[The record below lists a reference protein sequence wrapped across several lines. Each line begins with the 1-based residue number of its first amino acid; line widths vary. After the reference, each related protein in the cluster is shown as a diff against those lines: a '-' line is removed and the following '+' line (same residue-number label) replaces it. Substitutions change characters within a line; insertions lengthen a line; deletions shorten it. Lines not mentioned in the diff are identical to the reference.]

1 MVGLSQGEATTR
13 MSGASV
19 RTIEGRWAFVPGP
32 LPPSGLEY
40 GLMLD
45 AISDAEHALG
55 KLAGV
60 GRTLANPYL
69 VAGPLLL
76 GEAIASSRL
85 DGFSAPTQDAVIQG
99 VTRKRPPAGE
109 VAARDV
115 VNYAKAMAQGLGRLE
130 GSHVDLGFISE
141 LHSTLLEGNGPRN
154 ESGKFRSGPGKDPNP
169 GQGPLHQR
177 FGPPSGPEMKDCL
190 RRLEHF
196 IRTGPVPLLVKVA
209 LIHYQFETIHPFE
222 VGSGR
227 IGRMLIPLLLGR
239 AGRQP
244 QPMYYMSSYLM
255 RHQSQYAN
263 LLLQVRLRGAWRDWI
278 TFFLRGIERQSA
290 ETLIRID
297 KLLALRN
304 DWLVR
309 AKPGRSSASPH
320 KLIDA
325 LFRFP
330 ATTIGQAGRLL
341 GVTPRGA
348 KLNIEELVEQGILHE
363 ATGRRRNRVFTATEI
378 LDIIEPAGP

>member
-1 MVGLSQGEATTR
+1 

-19 RTIEGRWAFVPGP
+19 RTIEGRWAFVPDP

-45 AISDAEHALG
+45 AISDAEHGLG

-85 DGFSAPTQDAVIQG
+85 DGVSAPTQNALIQG
-99 VTRKRPPAGE
+99 VTGKRPPAGE

-130 GSHVDLGFISE
+130 GSHIDLGFISE
-141 LHSTLLEGNGPRN
+141 LHSTLLEGSGPRS
-154 ESGKFRSGPGKDPNP
+154 ESGKFRGGPGTEPNP
-169 GQGPLHQR
+169 DQGPLHQW
-177 FGPPSGPEMKDCL
+177 FGPPSGPEMRDCL
-190 RRLEHF
+190 RRLELF

-209 LIHYQFETIHPFE
+209 LIHYQFETIHPFA

-227 IGRMLIPLLLGR
+227 IGRMLIPLLLGK

-244 QPMYYMSSYLM
+244 QPLYYMSSYFM
-255 RHQSQYAN
+255 RHQSQYTD
-263 LLLQVRLRGAWRDWI
+263 LLLQVRLRGTWRDWI

-290 ETLIRID
+290 DTLIRID
-297 KLLALRN
+297 KLVALRN

-330 ATTIGQAGRLL
+330 ATTVGNAQRLL

-348 KLNIEELVEQGILHE
+348 KLNIEKLVEQGILHE

>member
-1 MVGLSQGEATTR
+1 
-13 MSGASV
+13 
-19 RTIEGRWAFVPGP
+19 
-32 LPPSGLEY
+32 
-40 GLMLD
+40 
-45 AISDAEHALG
+45 
-55 KLAGV
+55 
-60 GRTLANPYL
+60 
-69 VAGPLLL
+69 
-76 GEAIASSRL
+76 
-85 DGFSAPTQDAVIQG
+85 
-99 VTRKRPPAGE
+99 
-109 VAARDV
+109 
-115 VNYAKAMAQGLGRLE
+115 
-130 GSHVDLGFISE
+130 
-141 LHSTLLEGNGPRN
+141 
-154 ESGKFRSGPGKDPNP
+154 
-169 GQGPLHQR
+169 
-177 FGPPSGPEMKDCL
+177 
-190 RRLEHF
+190 
-196 IRTGPVPLLVKVA
+196 
-209 LIHYQFETIHPFE
+209 
-222 VGSGR
+222 
-227 IGRMLIPLLLGR
+227 
-239 AGRQP
+239 
-244 QPMYYMSSYLM
+244 MYYMSSYLM

-348 KLNIEELVEQGILHE
+348 KLNIEKLVEQGILHE

-378 LDIIEPAGP
+378 LDIIEACRPMNQLVRINHVRKVYESASEPVVAPQRRFA